1 MTNND
6 LLPEELAR
14 IKIDNQLNEA
24 GWDIVSRDEY
34 IPNHAQAVKEAL
46 MVGLKESDYLLFVD
60 NKAIAVVEAKRE
72 ENDLGFEVAT
82 QAENYSMSPRSWYG
96 LWFDGIIPLVY
107 LANGKKL
114 YFKNMLEPDS
124 DYVEITKMHSP
135 KKMLKIINKTSSYGA
150 LPRIEKKGLRN
161 CQYNAELAFENSLIS
176 GKKKSLAVLATGSG
190 KTYLA
195 CLASYRLLNYTPV
208 DRILFLVDRNNL
220 ARQTENEFSVFDR
233 TENGMTL
240 SSLYSIKR
248 LKNNEDIN
256 GDIVIS
262 TIQKLFA
269 VLTGN
274 KLIDSDDDSEDDFI
288 VDCYDDYFNV
298 NEPPVDLG
306 DKITLPKDYFKF
318 IVIDECHR
326 SIYGKWK
333 SVLDYF
339 DQAVILG
346 LTATPTP
353 EAYAY
358 FNNNIIEKY
367 TYEDSVLDGV
377 NVPFRI
383 YDIETKRTLQGG
395 EIGAGTKITEVTRK
409 TGKENIIEPNT
420 GIIYKPEAL
429 DRSVIDKKQIQEV
442 LIAYRD
448 SIYTDLYP
456 DREEKWEYI
465 PKTLIFAKNDKHA
478 DEIIEAINEVF
489 KEKFDNCMI
498 PNGFAQKITY
508 SAGDSNLL
516 IKNFRI
522 DKEFRIAVTVT
533 LVATGT
539 DIKPLEVVMFMA
551 DVKSDVLYTQ
561 MKGRGCR
568 SINEDKLKEVTPNA
582 NYKDCFYVVDA
593 VGVTKGEKIIPRVY
607 PKGKKKLSLKD
618 LLEHLSHGE
627 VSDDNLALLR
637 DYCSTITNRYKN
649 HPLFERHLDEFI
661 DKFGYSPIYISEKI
675 HDALD
680 NGTLPLYVSP
690 SEPNTE
696 RFDLISKLIY
706 NNQAKDKLLELKKGY
721 FVFAP
726 DTPDELLNKGF
737 SVETS
742 RTFIANFE
750 KYLYEHKDDIE
761 ALRIIYNSEN
771 KLITYSMLVEL
782 RDMLLNENR
791 QYVPYFIWKCYKRL
805 DVEGKVVE
813 LDLKKNV
820 NALTHLIQIARYAYK
835 KTGELSS
842 LFSSY
847 AQRFNL
853 YVGNT
858 NHNLTETQ
866 KTIMHKIADYIV
878 EEGSI
883 DALDLN
889 AIDTDLWRSGVT
901 TFGPQVFAAEMQML
915 SKYLI
920 GVA

>member
-1 MTNND
+1 MSEK
-6 LLPEELAR
+6 PEELAR
-14 IKIDNQLNEA
+14 KKIDAQLNEA
-24 GWDIVSRDEY
+24 GWDIVNRSEY
-34 IPNHAQAVKEAL
+34 VPNLAEAVKEAL
-46 MVGLKESDYLLFVD
+46 MVGSTESDYLLFVD

-72 ENDLGFEVAT
+72 ENNLGDVVAE
-82 QAENYSMSPRSWYG
+82 QAENYSKNPQSWYG
-96 LWFDGIIPLVY
+96 LWFDGMIPLVY
-107 LANGKKL
+107 LANGKKI
-114 YFKNMLEPDS
+114 YFKNMLDPDS
-124 DYVEITKMHSP
+124 EYIEISQMHTP
-135 KKMLKIINKTSSYGA
+135 KNMLKLISKSSTYGA
-150 LPRIEKKGLRN
+150 LPKIEKKGLRD
-161 CQYNAELAFENSLIS
+161 CQFDAEVAFENSLRFN
-176 GKKKSLAVLATGSG
+176 KKKSLAVLATGAG

-220 ARQTENEFSVFDR
+220 AKQTENEFSIFDR

-256 GDIVIS
+256 GDVVIS

-274 KLIDSDDDSEDDFI
+274 KLIDTDDDDSEDFI
-288 VDCYDDYFNV
+288 IDGYDEYYKMD
-298 NEPPVDLG
+298 EPLVDLG
-306 DKITLPKDYFKF
+306 DNITLPKDYFKF
-318 IVIDECHR
+318 IIIDECHR

-339 DQAVILG
+339 DQSIVLG
-346 LTATPTP
+346 LTATPTA

-358 FNNNIIEKY
+358 FDDNIIEKY

-383 YDIETKRTLQGG
+383 YDIETKKTLQGG
-395 EIGAGTKITEVTRK
+395 EIKKDTEIVEVTKK
-409 TGKENIIEPNT
+409 TGAENTIKTNQT
-420 GIIYKPEAL
+420 VIYTPEAL
-429 DRSVIDKKQIQEV
+429 DKSVIDKNQIRKV
-442 LIAYRD
+442 LSEYME

-456 DREEKWEYI
+456 YRDQVWEYI

-489 KEKFDNCMI
+489 KSKFKNEII
-498 PNGFAQKITY
+498 PDGFAQKITY
-508 SAGDSNLL
+508 SAGDSNQL
-516 IKNFRI
+516 IRNFRI
-522 DKEFRIAVTVT
+522 DKNFRIAVTVT

-539 DIKPLEVVMFMA
+539 DVKPLEVVMFMA

-582 NYKDCFYVVDA
+582 KTKDCFYIIDA
-593 VGVTKGEKIIPRVY
+593 VGVTKGEKTIPRIF
-607 PKGKKKLSLKD
+607 PRGPKKLSLKD

-627 VSDDNLALLR
+627 LSDDNLALLR
-637 DYCSTITNRYKN
+637 DYCSTITNRYKD
-649 HPLFERHLDEFI
+649 HPLYERHLDEFI
-661 DKFGYSPIYISEKI
+661 RKFDYSPIYIAEKI
-675 HDALD
+675 HDALKE
-680 NGTLPLYVSP
+680 GALPPYNSP

-696 RFDLISKLIY
+696 RFELISKLIS

-726 DTPDELLNKGF
+726 DTPDELINKGF

-742 RTFIANFE
+742 RAFIDNFE
-750 KYLYEHKDDIE
+750 KYLNDHKDDIE
-761 ALRIIYNSEN
+761 ALRIIYNSED
-771 KLITYSMLVEL
+771 KLITYSMLIEL
-782 RDMLLNENR
+782 RDKLLNENR

-805 DVEGKVVE
+805 DVEGKVNE
-813 LDLKKNV
+813 LDQKKSI
-820 NALTHLIQIARYAYK
+820 NALTHLIQIARFAYK

-842 LFSSY
+842 LFGTY

-853 YVGNT
+853 YAGST
-858 NHNLTETQ
+858 NHNLSDAQ
-866 KTIMHKIADYIV
+866 KNIMHKIADYIV
-878 EEGSI
+878 EEGAINSME
-883 DALDLN
+883 LN
-889 AIDTDLWRSGVT
+889 SIDTDLWRSGVGA
-901 TFGPQVFAAEMQML
+901 FGPQVFASEMQML
-915 SKYLI
+915 SKFLI